1 MQRTIKLVL
10 LAAGAGFYG
19 SAQPTS
25 NRGNSFRVEPHTNT
39 TIRLDANLV
48 LVPVTVTD
56 SRGSVVANLPQAD
69 FTLLE
74 EKRPQDIV
82 SFSRE
87 TAPVSLGIVV
97 DLSGSMANKIRATH
111 TAVNEFLKNLE
122 PEDEEFLVT
131 FADRPELRLPLT
143 SDPSGIYDALAGA
156 APHGSTALFD
166 AVALAIRQM
175 RSARNQ
181 RKVLFLVSDGG
192 DNHSRLTERELRR
205 LVEEEDVQ
213 IHAIGIHDT
222 GASMGSEETRGPWV
236 LEELAKMTGGQHYMV
251 RDAGQLPE
259 LAAKMS
265 LALHDR
271 YLLGYRPTPP
281 GPSGLFQRIE
291 VKVAQPKGNRLSV
304 YARRGYRMP

>member
-1 MQRTIKLVL
+1 MQRTVNLVL
-10 LAAGAGFYG
+10 LVAVAGFCG
-19 SAQPTS
+19 SAQQIS
-25 NRGNSFRVEPHTNT
+25 NRGNAFREPPANT

-56 SRGSVVANLPQAD
+56 SRGKVVPNLLKTD
-69 FTLLE
+69 FKLLE
-74 EKRPQDIV
+74 EKRPQEIL

-87 TAPVSLGIVV
+87 NAPVSLGIVV

-111 TAVNEFLKNLE
+111 TAVDEFLKNLE
-122 PEDEEFLVT
+122 PQDEEFLVT
-131 FADRPELRLPLT
+131 FADRPELRLPFT
-143 SDPSGIYDALAGA
+143 SDSSEIYDALTGA

-175 RSARNQ
+175 RGARNQ

-192 DNHSRLTERELRR
+192 DNHSRLTEHELRR

-222 GASMGSEETRGPWV
+222 GASMDKDETRGPWV
-236 LEELAKMTGGQHYMV
+236 LEELANMTGGQHYMV
-251 RDAGQLPE
+251 RDAERLPE

-271 YLLGYRPTPP
+271 YLIGYRPTPP

-291 VKVAQPKGNRLSV
+291 VKVAQPKGSRLSV

>member
-1 MQRTIKLVL
+1 MERTVNLVL
-10 LAAGAGFYG
+10 LAAVAGFYG
-19 SAQPTS
+19 SAQPIS
-25 NRGNSFRVEPHTNT
+25 NRGNSFRVEPDTM
-39 TIRLDANLV
+39 IRLDANLV

-56 SRGSVVANLPQAD
+56 SRGRVVANLPQAD

-74 EKRPQDIV
+74 EKRPQDIL

-111 TAVNEFLKNLE
+111 TAVNEFLKNLD

-156 APHGSTALFD
+156 APYGSTALFD

-175 RSARNQ
+175 RGAQNQ

-213 IHAIGIHDT
+213 IHAIGIHDK
-222 GASMGSEETRGPWV
+222 GASMDREETRGPWV

-251 RDAGQLPE
+251 SDAGQLPE

-281 GPSGLFQRIE
+281 GSSGLFQRIE

>member
-1 MQRTIKLVL
+1 M
-10 LAAGAGFYG
+10 
-19 SAQPTS
+19 
-25 NRGNSFRVEPHTNT
+25 
-39 TIRLDANLV
+39 
-48 LVPVTVTD
+48 
-56 SRGSVVANLPQAD
+56 ANLPQAD
-69 FTLLE
+69 FRLLE
-74 EKRPQDIV
+74 EKRPQDILL
-82 SFSRE
+82 FSRE

-97 DLSGSMANKIRATH
+97 DLSGSMANMIRAIYI
-111 TAVNEFLKNLE
+111 AVNEFLENLE

-156 APHGSTALFD
+156 TPHGSTALFD

-175 RSARNQ
+175 RRARNQ
-181 RKVLFLVSDGG
+181 RKVLFLVSDGS

-213 IHAIGIHDT
+213 IHAVGIHDA
-222 GASMGSEETRGPWV
+222 GASMGREEARGPWV
-236 LEELAKMTGGQHYMV
+236 LEELAKMTGGH
-251 RDAGQLPE
+251 RDAGRLPE
-259 LAAKMS
+259 FAAKMS

>member
-1 MQRTIKLVL
+1 MVCTTAEPGRTGFNRAQAKRMIPNRKHKSTIRVQRTIKLVL
-10 LAAGAGFYG
+10 LAAAAGLYG
-19 SAQPTS
+19 SAQQIS

-56 SRGSVVANLPQAD
+56 SRGRVVANLPQAD

-74 EKRPQDIV
+74 EKRPQNIL

-143 SDPSGIYDALAGA
+143 SEPSGIYDALSYPPA
-156 APHGSTALFD
+156 HWD
-166 AVALAIRQM
+166 VA
-175 RSARNQ
+175 
-181 RKVLFLVSDGG
+181 
-192 DNHSRLTERELRR
+192 
-205 LVEEEDVQ
+205 
-213 IHAIGIHDT
+213 T
-222 GASMGSEETRGPWV
+222 G
-236 LEELAKMTGGQHYMV
+236 
-251 RDAGQLPE
+251 
-259 LAAKMS
+259 
-265 LALHDR
+265 
-271 YLLGYRPTPP
+271 
-281 GPSGLFQRIE
+281 
-291 VKVAQPKGNRLSV
+291 
-304 YARRGYRMP
+304 RRGSRGSAAIAASCIR

>member
-1 MQRTIKLVL
+1 MERTVNLVL
-10 LAAGAGFYG
+10 LAAVAGFYG
-19 SAQPTS
+19 SAQPIS
-25 NRGNSFRVEPHTNT
+25 NRGNSFRVEPDTM
-39 TIRLDANLV
+39 IRLDANLV

-56 SRGSVVANLPQAD
+56 SRGRVVANLPQAD

-74 EKRPQDIV
+74 EKRPQDIL

-111 TAVNEFLKNLE
+111 TAVNEFLKNLD

-175 RSARNQ
+175 RGARNQ

-213 IHAIGIHDT
+213 IHAIGIHDK
-222 GASMGSEETRGPWV
+222 GASMDRLSEWSEFRDNWSNQSHSNRGNERDCG
-236 LEELAKMTGGQHYMV
+236 LEEPSLLRGRDGRHGGAEASVNSQALA
-251 RDAGQLPE
+251 
-259 LAAKMS
+259 
-265 LALHDR
+265 
-271 YLLGYRPTPP
+271 
-281 GPSGLFQRIE
+281 
-291 VKVAQPKGNRLSV
+291 
-304 YARRGYRMP
+304 RGRWHV

>member
-1 MQRTIKLVL
+1 MERTVKLVL
-10 LAAGAGFYG
+10 LAAAAGFCG
-19 SAQPTS
+19 SAEQIA
-25 NRGNSFRVEPHTNT
+25 NRGNSFRVEPRT
-39 TIRLDANLV
+39 TIRLDANLI

-56 SRGSVVANLPQAD
+56 SRGRVMPNLVPTD

-74 EKRPQDIV
+74 EKRPQEIL

-87 TAPVSLGIVV
+87 NAPVSLGIVV
-97 DLSGSMANKIRATH
+97 DLSGSMANKIRAAH
-111 TAVNEFLKNLE
+111 TAVNEFLNNLE

-131 FADRPELRLPLT
+131 FADRPELRLPFT
-143 SDPSGIYDALAGA
+143 ADPSEIYDALAGA

-175 RSARNQ
+175 RGAQNQ

-213 IHAIGIHDT
+213 IHAIGIHDM
-222 GASMGSEETRGPWV
+222 GAGMDREEARGPWV
-236 LEELAKMTGGQHYMV
+236 LEDLAKMTGGQHYMV
-251 RDAGQLPE
+251 RDAEQLPE

-271 YLLGYRPTPP
+271 YLIGYRPTPP